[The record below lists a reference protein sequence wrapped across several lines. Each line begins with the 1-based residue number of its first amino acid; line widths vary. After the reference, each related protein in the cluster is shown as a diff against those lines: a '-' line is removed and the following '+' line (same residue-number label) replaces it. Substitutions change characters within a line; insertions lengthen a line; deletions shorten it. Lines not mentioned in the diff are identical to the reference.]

1 MLTSEIVEIGELV
14 PDFES
19 EGVLVLF
26 GESAPSELKDMSVI
40 HRPDNNAQETIE
52 KGGNLTIS
60 GNKYK
65 IQEVGSLANKN
76 FGELGHISIY
86 FGNDKPQ
93 EVLPG
98 AIFVTPNV
106 FPNMKIGDVIIFE

>member
-1 MLTSEIVEIGELV
+1 MITSEIVEIGELV

-26 GESAPSELKDMSVI
+26 GESAPAELKDMSVI
-40 HRPDNNAQETIE
+40 HRPKSKNQGTIE
-52 KGGNLTIS
+52 EGGVLTIS
-60 GNKYK
+60 GNQYK
-65 IQEVGSLANKN
+65 IQEVGSLANEN
-76 FGELGHISIY
+76 FDELGHISIY
-86 FGNDKPQ
+86 FGDDEPQ

-106 FPNMKIGDVIIFE
+106 FPQMKIGDTISFE